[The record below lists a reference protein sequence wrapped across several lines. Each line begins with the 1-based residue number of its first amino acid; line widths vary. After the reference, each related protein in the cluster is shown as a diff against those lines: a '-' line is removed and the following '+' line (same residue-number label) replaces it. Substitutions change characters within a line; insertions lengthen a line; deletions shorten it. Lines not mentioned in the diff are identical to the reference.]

1 MALFSLAFALLPQLG
16 WSQLSLPQCPQDF
29 RQRWHSCNGRM
40 TFPNGNSYEGE
51 YQNDTF
57 NGWGT
62 YIAKGVSSYTGE
74 WREGKRHGIGALILT
89 NGHKYVGE
97 FRTDEKHG
105 EGIEYAADGTVLK
118 SGEWEND
125 THVKAIAIDSN
136 RFPFAYSHRVIA
148 KKPADGKMQE
158 RDRTA
163 EALKNKRQD
172 LMVSVITPSLPN
184 TEAVVTVENNTP
196 VTLVFKIDIYDGV
209 NRTDLQGSSVFTLPP
224 MSSIRKNVQPVEG
237 KQFSSTVFFS
247 YGHGAGNLEAVTQR
261 EGYKV
266 PFEDGIVTSICQY
279 PHGATPAI
287 DFCVPIGTPVIA
299 AKDGIVI
306 GVVNHHGEGGPE
318 AKFFDKANFVELLH
332 ADGTRALYSHL
343 LMDSVSVA
351 RHAHVKQGEVI
362 GKVGISGQT
371 SGPHLHFHVTRM
383 GADFSDTFIDPIF
396 VSDSGERIEIKNGL
410 RLSRSG
416 VQPSVALTQRQQA
429 VQNSMTQE
437 ASADGLV
444 NKEAAPQ
451 KTQQQPKARY
461 PRAGSEDCDK
471 VHPDPVS
478 KGNECLIKGNP
489 QKTLDVLIPY
499 TAKIKFN
506 GRAFALMGIAHS
518 RLEQYEQCATR
529 MRQAMDAG
537 WGTWD
542 TFAHLGKCLDKL
554 GRVDESIK
562 WHQNALKLLP
572 TLVDIAQR
580 LSEQLIEKGKK
591 KEALLVLESFDKEQ
605 QRRGGRPVFEGR
617 IIAIRE
623 SL

>member
-1 MALFSLAFALLPQLG
+1 MDGIVKSVISKLFILVISLPIFAWAQ
-16 WSQLSLPQCPQDF
+16 SQLPPCLNSEDKRPCVGTFMFPSGAKYMGESAGGKPD
-29 RQRWHSCNGRM
+29 GRG
-40 TFPNGNSYEGE
+40 TF
-51 YQNDTF
+51 TF
-57 NGWGT
+57 LDG
-62 YIAKGVSSYTGE
+62 S
-74 WREGKRHGIGALILT
+74 
-89 NGHKYVGE
+89 KYVGD
-97 FRTDEKHG
+97 FRFGKSHG
-105 EGIEYAADGTVLK
+105 QGIEYRTDGSVIRSGQWADGNLTRSFALDT
-118 SGEWEND
+118 ND
-125 THVKAIAIDSN
+125 
-136 RFPFAYSHRVIA
+136 FPFNQ
-148 KKPADGKMQE
+148 P
-158 RDRTA
+158 A
-163 EALKNKRQD
+163 EAAAVATPIASRAENGRLVVNVGAEQKKRQD
-172 LMVSVITPSLPN
+172 LVVAVVTPSPPN

-196 VTLVFKIDIYDGV
+196 VTRIFKIDIYDGV
-209 NRTDLQGSSVFTLPP
+209 NRTELQGSSVFTLPA
-224 MSSIRKNVQPVEG
+224 MSSTRKYIQPAQG
-237 KQFSSTVFFS
+237 KQFSSGVFFS
-247 YGHGAGNLEAVTQR
+247 YGHGAGSLEAVTQR

-318 AKFFDKANFVELLH
+318 AKFSDKANFVELLH

-351 RHAHVKQGEVI
+351 PHAHVKQGEVI

-383 GADFSDTFIDPIF
+383 GADFSDIFIDPIF

-416 VQPSVALTQRQQA
+416 VQASVALTQRQQV
-429 VQNSMTQE
+429 VQNSMPQE
-437 ASADGLV
+437 ASSDGLQ
-444 NKEAAPQ
+444 NKEEAQ
-451 KTQQQPKARY
+451 KTQQQPKSRY
-461 PRAGSEDCDK
+461 PRAGSENCDK
-471 VHPDPVS
+471 AHPDPVS

-489 QKTLDVLIPY
+489 QKTLDVLTPY

-506 GRAFALMGIAHS
+506 GRAFALMGHAHS
-518 RLEQYEQCATR
+518 NLDQHEKCVTR

-537 WGTWD
+537 WGTWQ
-542 TFAHLGKCLDKL
+542 TFAGLGKCLDNL
-554 GRVDESIK
+554 GRIDESIK

-591 KEALLVLESFDKEQ
+591 KEALFVLESFDKEQ